1 MAVLLVVLIVASV
14 WLLCCIADPR
24 DRSRAAVTAPPPS
37 RQKMI
42 LAAARE
48 SFVTGMIGIDE
59 LEQEIDHAL
68 DPAPPDQRIEV
79 HVYGTPP
86 AGTQIHIHI

>member
-1 MAVLLVVLIVASV
+1 MAVLLVVLIVVASV

-37 RQKMI
+37 CQKM